1 VSAPVTPDATPA
13 VAPALGALPRL
24 PHERRPVSGLQVF
37 GALMMRDVRV
47 IRREFVSFL
56 VRTTMQPLLFIVVFG
71 YLLMKMGFLVP
82 GYSASLLPG
91 ILGVTL
97 ALSSMQSMVLPM
109 VADFGWTREI
119 EDRLLAPVPIWI
131 VAFQKTA
138 AAMIQGL
145 ISAAFVL
152 PAARLIMGPIP
163 GLTVSHAAEVTLVCL
178 LGSATFSTLG
188 LLMGTAVQP
197 QQIGLMF
204 SVILTPMFFFGC
216 AYYPWAGL
224 DVVPAL
230 KYAVLVNPLV
240 YVAEGM
246 RAVLTPGLPHMRLDV
261 VLIALAGMTVLFWMT
276 GIRSFRKRA
285 LG

>member
-1 VSAPVTPDATPA
+1 MTTTA
-13 VAPALGALPRL
+13 APASPTTALPRL
-24 PHERRPVSGLQVF
+24 PHERRPVSAFQVF
-37 GALMMRDVRV
+37 RALFARDVRV
-47 IRREFVSFL
+47 IQREFVSFL

-71 YLLMKMGFLVP
+71 FLLSRMGYLAP
-82 GYSASLLPG
+82 TYSASLLPG

-97 ALSSMQSMVLPM
+97 ALASLQSMVLPM

-119 EDRLLAPVPIWI
+119 DDRLLSPAPVEI
-131 VAFQKTA
+131 VAIEKIVSS
-138 AAMIQGL
+138 MLQGIL
-145 ISAAFVL
+145 SALFVL

-163 GLTVSHAAEVTLVCL
+163 DFTLVHAGEVMLVCL

-188 LLMGTAVQP
+188 LVLGTAVQP

-204 SVILTPMFFFGC
+204 SVVLTPMFFFGC

-224 DVVPAL
+224 DVVPPL
-230 KYAVLVNPLV
+230 KYGVLVNPLV

-246 RAVLTPGLPHMRLDV
+246 RAAMTPSLPHMDLKV
-261 VLIALAGMTVLFWMT
+261 VLGAMTGLTTLFWVV

-285 LG
+285 VS

>member
-1 VSAPVTPDATPA
+1 MSTMPAPTST
-13 VAPALGALPRL
+13 ALPRL
-24 PHERRPVSGLQVF
+24 PHERRPVTALQVF
-37 GALMMRDVRV
+37 WALFARDVRV
-47 IRREFVSFL
+47 IQREFVSFL

-71 YLLMKMGFLVP
+71 YLLTKMGYLAP
-82 GYSASLLPG
+82 TYSASLLPG

-97 ALSSMQSMVLPM
+97 ALASLQSMVLPM

-119 EDRLLAPVPIWI
+119 DDRLLSPAPIEI
-131 VAFQKTA
+131 VALEKT
-138 AAMIQGL
+138 
-145 ISAAFVL
+145 ISAMLQGILSALFVL
-152 PAARLIMGPIP
+152 PVARLVMGPIP
-163 GLTVSHAAEVTLVCL
+163 GFTLAHAGEVVLVCV

-188 LLMGTAVQP
+188 LVLGTAVQP

-224 DVVPAL
+224 DVMPAL
-230 KYAVLVNPLV
+230 KYGVLVNPLV

-246 RAVLTPGLPHMRLDV
+246 RAAMTPSLPHMDLRI
-261 VLIALAGMTVLFWMT
+261 VLAAMLGMTVFFWVV

-285 LG
+285 VS